1 MSNNI
6 NGDMNIMS
14 NPDRSSDN
22 RTSPKKELRKPHES
36 TQARL
41 SYGPGLLC
49 FYTVYTAIVP
59 MRFHLIEV
67 YVYVTQE
74 FILYSGWC
82 RIKFGH
88 ITCFS
93 FLKI

>member
-49 FYTVYTAIVP
+49 FYTAIVC
-59 MRFHLIEV
+59 MELHLIDI

-74 FILYSGWC
+74 LILYSG
-82 RIKFGH
+82 
-88 ITCFS
+88 
-93 FLKI
+93 